1 MADTTGE
8 NVIKLVF
15 NAEKREEDKVDL
27 TAISILEDTIQSYM
41 KDPPSSDFQLGYLFC
56 AVDLLNDLGGPDY
69 GELAHYYMKRMR
81 E

>member
-1 MADTTGE
+1 MTETTDD

-41 KDPPSSDFQLGYLFC
+41 KDPPSTDFQLGYLFC
-56 AVDLLNDLGGPDY
+56 AVDLLSDLGGPDY
-69 GELAHYYMKRMR
+69 AELAHHYMERMLK
-81 E
+81 

>member
-15 NAEKREEDKVDL
+15 NAEKRQEDETDL
-27 TAISILEDTIQSYM
+27 RAMAVLENIIQSYV
-41 KDPPSSDFQLGYLFC
+41 DRPVDNDYHLGYLFC

>member
-1 MADTTGE
+1 MTETTDD